1 MTKPASVHLRPSGAF
16 VAGSYASLAV
26 GALGFIYGLW
36 NATMQMNEKGFYF
49 AVLMFGLFSAVSLQK
64 TVRDKLEG
72 FPVSGAYSG
81 ICYVSFGMAILL
93 LSVGLWNATL
103 TPSEKGFYFM
113 SFGLALFAAV
123 AVQKNVR
130 DVRAYELAYGRRDE
144 EVDEGPIP

>member
-1 MTKPASVHLRPSGAF
+1 MSKPITAQLRPSGAF
-16 VAGSYASLAV
+16 IAGSYASLGI
-26 GALGFIYGLW
+26 GALGFIIGLW

-72 FPVSGAYSG
+72 LPVSGAYSG

-93 LSVGLWNATL
+93 LSVGLWNANLTL
-103 TPSEKGFYFM
+103 SEKGFYFM

-130 DVRAYELAYGRRDE
+130 DVRAYEMAFGRPELQE
-144 EVDEGPIP
+144 EDNASA